1 MTDQLQHM
9 EVEDIEVFEV
19 LNNPLRLRILRQLVE
34 PNPIRAVAEALN
46 VPPTRLYYHFD
57 LLEDAG
63 VIRVVETRKVGAM
76 LQKVYQT
83 TARSFRPSAKL
94 TEGDHS
100 PSELAKITAG
110 VVLDGARLD
119 AEEAL
124 ERHFEAVVGGADPK
138 EARSSG
144 SIGRSLAFFSKE
156 RAQEFAQ
163 KLEKMLEE
171 EFDPD
176 HGKDGIEFAFSYTF
190 FPVAGAL
197 EDTE

>member
-1 MTDQLQHM
+1 MTDQLEQM

-19 LNNPLRLRILRQLVE
+19 LNNPLRLRIMRQLAE

-57 LLEDAG
+57 LLEEAG

-76 LQKVYQT
+76 LQKIYQT
-83 TARSFRPSAKL
+83 TARTFSPSAKL

-100 PSELAKITAG
+100 PSELAKITAA

-119 AEEAL
+119 AEEGL
-124 ERHFEAVVGGADPK
+124 ERHFDAVAGGADPK
-138 EARSSG
+138 EARSNG
-144 SIGRSLAFFSKE
+144 SLGRSLAYFTKE
-156 RAQEFAQ
+156 RAEEFGQ
-163 KLEKMLEE
+163 KLEKLLREE
-171 EFDPD
+171 MGPD
-176 HGKDGIEFAFSYTF
+176 HGEEGIEFAFSWAF

>member
-1 MTDQLQHM
+1 MSEQLDHM

-19 LNNPLRLRILRQLVE
+19 LNNPLRTRIMRQLVE
-34 PNPIRAVAEALN
+34 PNPIRAVADALK

-57 LLEDAG
+57 LLEEAG

-100 PSELAKITAG
+100 PSELAKITTG
-110 VVLDGARLD
+110 VILDGARLD
-119 AEEAL
+119 AEEGL
-124 ERHFEAVVGGADPK
+124 RRHFEAVAGGADPK
-138 EARSSG
+138 EARPRG
-144 SIGRSLAFFSKE
+144 SLGRSLAFFSKE
-156 RAQEFAQ
+156 RAEEFAQ
-163 KLEKMLEE
+163 KLEKLLEE

-176 HGKDGIEFAFSYTF
+176 RGEDGIEFAFSYTF
-190 FPVAGAL
+190 FPVAGTL
-197 EDTE
+197 VDGE